1 MPKSDRPITQKKCLI
16 QGNIR
21 GIQCCHVMQCL
32 LENVKCSVCVKKL
45 QANAVGLASVK
56 VVTGV
61 GGLAV
66 EVLVQLEK
74 GSLVNVV
81 LCRNIFTGNIIGGDG
96 VEPLAVGVDLVD
108 QLQALGLNLLLG
120 KSIFRRSTR
129 VGGRLGVSFSGSGI
143 SSGSSFFIRRGGG
156 GGGGTLLF
164 SETTLSL
171 GLGSFNADL
180 VTSVDSAG
188 LVKVD
193 NLVDGSKDFRG
204 NTLSLSES
212 ITGGGLNSY

>member
-1 MPKSDRPITQKKCLI
+1 M
-16 QGNIR
+16 
-21 GIQCCHVMQCL
+21 
-32 LENVKCSVCVKKL
+32 
-45 QANAVGLASVK
+45 
-56 VVTGV
+56 
-61 GGLAV
+61 
-66 EVLVQLEK
+66 EVLVQLEE

-120 KSIFRRSTR
+120 ESIFRRSTR

-156 GGGGTLLF
+156 GSGTLLF

-180 VTSVDSAG
+180 VTSVDGAG

-204 NTLSLSES
+204 ETLSLSES
-212 ITGGGLNSY
+212 ITGGGLNGY